1 METLLKSGYLC
12 NPQQAYTLRKVTV
25 AEGRARGAAVIEICT
40 AGGLQVDILPDA
52 GLDIG
57 QVRYKGI
64 NMSFISKNGFDNP
77 ALVNAYENEFLHYFP
92 GGLLYTAGLR
102 SAGGANRDGDE
113 WHPLHGRYHSLMAE
127 QVSTTVEDNV
137 ITVRGVLRE
146 TALFG
151 CALELRRTIRI
162 PIFGSD
168 ISVSDTLTNLAHR
181 DEEYALLYHCNFGY
195 PLLSKEAHVELPENR
210 KTTPRTPFAA
220 GFVGQECTIDAP
232 VPNEEERCF
241 FHEEM
246 EHTASLVNPAIGVN
260 MTMTWSENLPI
271 LVQWRSM
278 ASGDYALGLEPTN
291 CYIMGRHAE
300 RENGTL
306 PVLKPFESVTT
317 GVNFSFRSV

>member
-12 NPQQAYTLRKVTV
+12 NPQQAYALRKVTV
-25 AEGRARGAAVIEICT
+25 AEGRARGAVVIEVCT

-77 ALVNAYENEFLHYFP
+77 A
-92 GGLLYTAGLR
+92 
-102 SAGGANRDGDE
+102 
-113 WHPLHGRYHSLMAE
+113 
-127 QVSTTVEDNV
+127 
-137 ITVRGVLRE
+137 
-146 TALFG
+146 
-151 CALELRRTIRI
+151 
-162 PIFGSD
+162 
-168 ISVSDTLTNLAHR
+168 
-181 DEEYALLYHCNFGY
+181 
-195 PLLSKEAHVELPENR
+195 
-210 KTTPRTPFAA
+210 
-220 GFVGQECTIDAP
+220 
-232 VPNEEERCF
+232 
-241 FHEEM
+241 
-246 EHTASLVNPAIGVN
+246 IGVS

-317 GVNFSFRSV
+317 SVNFSFRSV